1 MSPAAI
7 PERNLHWILMKL
19 MKLKFLN
26 YLKILRIIYETRHKK
41 DLKRNS
47 LNRDFH
53 RGIIY
58 HN

>member
-1 MSPAAI
+1 
-7 PERNLHWILMKL
+7 MKL

-47 LNRDFH
+47 LKQKISMKLINLPEKA
-53 RGIIY
+53 
-58 HN
+58 